1 MEKGARDGKTGGA
14 FGFALSFLWLLLN
27 KAEGLFQDKESDKP
41 KTNKRY
47 YNFIHHPYFNNHHS
61 SVIGENTNTNRD
73 VKNSFLPLKNK
84 TIRMKCLLIFLLL
97 LQTTAFAQRKLKYD
111 IIKESSD
118 TVFYTSEER
127 LYISAGDTYGTGRDK
142 RSTVG
147 DYLKSTVLKYASGFV
162 LEFSIQTG
170 RTNSF
175 SIYAGQSAKLI
186 MSDGSVIS
194 LPSRADYSAKKSSMG
209 YGCWLFAFY
218 TLSVEAMEKIKTGTI
233 ADIRIESSMG
243 SFDYPLKEKAGM
255 IIAEQLKKF

>member
-1 MEKGARDGKTGGA
+1 
-14 FGFALSFLWLLLN
+14 
-27 KAEGLFQDKESDKP
+27 
-41 KTNKRY
+41 
-47 YNFIHHPYFNNHHS
+47 
-61 SVIGENTNTNRD
+61 
-73 VKNSFLPLKNK
+73 
-84 TIRMKCLLIFLLL
+84 MKCILFFLLL

-111 IIKESSD
+111 IIKESGD

-142 RSTVG
+142 RSTIG
-147 DYLKSTVLKYASGFV
+147 DYLKSTVLKYPTGFA

-175 SIYAGQSAKLI
+175 SIDAGQTAKLI
-186 MSDGSVIS
+186 MNDGSVIS
-194 LPSRADYSAKKSSMG
+194 LSSRADYSSKKSSMG

-218 TLSVEAMEKIKTGTI
+218 NLSSSAIEKIKMGTI
-233 ADIRIESSMG
+233 ASIRIESSMG

>member
-1 MEKGARDGKTGGA
+1 
-14 FGFALSFLWLLLN
+14 
-27 KAEGLFQDKESDKP
+27 
-41 KTNKRY
+41 
-47 YNFIHHPYFNNHHS
+47 
-61 SVIGENTNTNRD
+61 
-73 VKNSFLPLKNK
+73 
-84 TIRMKCLLIFLLL
+84 MKCVLIFLLL

-127 LYISAGDTYGTGRDK
+127 LYVSAGDTYGTGRDK
-142 RSTVG
+142 KSTIA
-147 DYLKSTVLKYASGFV
+147 DYLKSTVLKYPTGFV

-186 MSDGSVIS
+186 MSDGSIIS
-194 LPSRADYSAKKSSMG
+194 LPGRADYNSKKSSMG
-209 YGCWLFAFY
+209 CGCWLFAFY
-218 TLSVEAMEKIKTGTI
+218 TLSSSSIEKIKNGTI